1 MNKRLLSSIL
11 AVMIITLSSC
21 GDSSSPANKTAE
33 DNSITSEESQA
44 AETDP
49 TDTEQDEQAGEAA
62 GPEDMTE
69 ENNAAAADQEEAQN
83 LFKSAEPFSGGYAW
97 VQKKEDCENGIWKC
111 IDTNGNI
118 VFECKCNTVGPF
130 SNGYAVIDNA
140 YVIDTAGNK
149 LYDFGAEGYELIDTK
164 PLDVGCLILSKDID
178 TYEKSGTFSYV
189 LDMEKKTVTEID
201 LSGCSYYT
209 DSEKWGP
216 FFHQY
221 DYQSVDLLEYLGR
234 GYYTLGLKEFDSF
247 QDDGYPS
254 SFRMI
259 QWYDVKNNQY
269 INIDSGIEFEDE
281 GLPLTLRYFK
291 TKDPDVYCVYFT
303 QKDKIY
309 FIDTKSCSIVNTIDG
324 HMPGSGYYYR
334 LTDVYPEDYLAFC
347 ADSARVWNNW
357 EEGETW
363 YLDFNTQE
371 KFQMI
376 PEYEEYEILA
386 YNGDYFCLSLE
397 NDIGTYYLA
406 VVDKTGKTVYSPVQ
420 YNHNS
425 RFKPCFWGDHLI
437 YHIDGELCFVS
448 MADWTT
454 EKRAAIQI
462 NSEYDTNER
471 MCLTDIASPDVKY
484 IIDFDTNSY
493 YLPDGTAAAVNMEPD
508 PALASPGVFENK
520 LLVFHFYDQTY
531 SYLNNDL
538 TEFNVKY

>member
-1 MNKRLLSSIL
+1 
-11 AVMIITLSSC
+11 
-21 GDSSSPANKTAE
+21 
-33 DNSITSEESQA
+33 
-44 AETDP
+44 
-49 TDTEQDEQAGEAA
+49 
-62 GPEDMTE
+62 
-69 ENNAAAADQEEAQN
+69 
-83 LFKSAEPFSGGYAW
+83 
-97 VQKKEDCENGIWKC
+97 
-111 IDTNGNI
+111 
-118 VFECKCNTVGPF
+118 
-130 SNGYAVIDNA
+130 
-140 YVIDTAGNK
+140 
-149 LYDFGAEGYELIDTK
+149 
-164 PLDVGCLILSKDID
+164 
-178 TYEKSGTFSYV
+178 
-189 LDMEKKTVTEID
+189 
-201 LSGCSYYT
+201 
-209 DSEKWGP
+209 
-216 FFHQY
+216 
-221 DYQSVDLLEYLGR
+221 
-234 GYYTLGLKEFDSF
+234 
-247 QDDGYPS
+247 
-254 SFRMI
+254 
-259 QWYDVKNNQY
+259 
-269 INIDSGIEFEDE
+269 
-281 GLPLTLRYFK
+281 
-291 TKDPDVYCVYFT
+291 
-303 QKDKIY
+303 
-309 FIDTKSCSIVNTIDG
+309 
-324 HMPGSGYYYR
+324 MPGSGYYYR

>member
-1 MNKRLLSSIL
+1 
-11 AVMIITLSSC
+11 
-21 GDSSSPANKTAE
+21 
-33 DNSITSEESQA
+33 
-44 AETDP
+44 
-49 TDTEQDEQAGEAA
+49 
-62 GPEDMTE
+62 
-69 ENNAAAADQEEAQN
+69 
-83 LFKSAEPFSGGYAW
+83 
-97 VQKKEDCENGIWKC
+97 
-111 IDTNGNI
+111 
-118 VFECKCNTVGPF
+118 
-130 SNGYAVIDNA
+130 
-140 YVIDTAGNK
+140 
-149 LYDFGAEGYELIDTK
+149 
-164 PLDVGCLILSKDID
+164 
-178 TYEKSGTFSYV
+178 
-189 LDMEKKTVTEID
+189 
-201 LSGCSYYT
+201 
-209 DSEKWGP
+209 
-216 FFHQY
+216 
-221 DYQSVDLLEYLGR
+221 
-234 GYYTLGLKEFDSF
+234 
-247 QDDGYPS
+247 
-254 SFRMI
+254 
-259 QWYDVKNNQY
+259 
-269 INIDSGIEFEDE
+269 
-281 GLPLTLRYFK
+281 
-291 TKDPDVYCVYFT
+291 
-303 QKDKIY
+303 
-309 FIDTKSCSIVNTIDG
+309 
-324 HMPGSGYYYR
+324 
-334 LTDVYPEDYLAFC
+334 
-347 ADSARVWNNW
+347 
-357 EEGETW
+357 
-363 YLDFNTQE
+363 
-371 KFQMI
+371 MI